1 MDAQAAPSKN
11 GAVPHA
17 RPEASTKKP
26 HIVILGGGFAGMATA
41 HSLERKLYGADA
53 DITLVSRE
61 NFSLFTPM
69 LPEVSSGN
77 LETRHVVTPVRA
89 QLHRTRFMLG
99 DVQNVDLGK
108 KEVIVQHSITRATQT
123 VSYDQLVFALGAVT
137 STFGLPG
144 VAERALPLKT
154 LEDAERVRNHTIS
167 MLEMA
172 SVTTD
177 PGERKKLLTFVFVGG
192 GFTGVEAAGEM
203 TDFFKSVLTYYRPIK
218 KDDLDVVLVE
228 GGGKLLPEL
237 MPGMGEYSARALVRR
252 GVRVL
257 VNTLVAGADK
267 DGLKL
272 KDGTTIPTRTIV
284 WSAGVKP
291 SPVVDHLGFETARGA
306 IVVNNDFS
314 VPGHDGVWALGDCAS
329 MENKHGHVPATA
341 QHAIREGPVLA
352 ENIIASMK
360 GKPTKPFTFQSLG
373 MMASLGARQGVAGLF
388 DKFLLTG
395 FPAWALW
402 RTYYLARL
410 PGLDRQAR
418 VAFDWTL
425 GLIFP
430 RDIAELRVYSANAQ
444 LNAEKD
450 AGVTPDADGVMNRR

>member
-1 MDAQAAPSKN
+1 MDSLPVPSTN
-11 GAVPHA
+11 GKTSPA
-17 RPEASTKKP
+17 KP
-26 HIVILGGGFAGMATA
+26 HIVVLGGGFAGMSTA
-41 HSLERKLYGADA
+41 HGLERRLYASDA

-77 LETRHVVTPVRA
+77 LETRHVITPVRA

-99 DVQNVDLGK
+99 DVRKVDLAK
-108 KEVIVQHSITRATQT
+108 RTVTVEHMITRATQD
-123 VSYDQLVFALGAVT
+123 VAYDHLVFALGSVT

-144 VAERALPLKT
+144 IADRALPLKT
-154 LEDAERVRNHTIS
+154 LEDAERVRNHIIS
-167 MLEMA
+167 VLELA
-172 SVTTD
+172 AVTND
-177 PGERKKLLTFVFVGG
+177 PAERKRLLTFVFVGG

-203 TDFFKSVLTYYRPIK
+203 MDFFRSVLRYYRPFTI
-218 KDDLDVVLVE
+218 DDLDVVLVE

-237 MPGMGEYSARALVRR
+237 PRGMGEYSARSLVRR

-257 VNTLVAGADK
+257 VNTFVAGADEE
-267 DGLKL
+267 GLNL

-291 SPVVDHLGFETARGA
+291 SPAVAELGFDNRRGA
-306 IVVNNDFS
+306 IVVNADFS
-314 VPGHDGVWALGDCAS
+314 IPGHPGLWAAGDCAS
-329 MENKHGHVPATA
+329 APSKDGGRVPATA
-341 QHAIREGPVLA
+341 QHALREGPVLA
-352 ENIIASMK
+352 DNIVATLR
-360 GKPTKPFTFQSLG
+360 GKPTKPFAYESLG
-373 MMASLGARQGVAGLF
+373 MMASLGARQGVAAIF
-388 DKFLLTG
+388 DKYIVSG
-395 FPAWALW
+395 FPAWVLW

-430 RDIAELRVYSANAQ
+430 RDISELRVFSARAQ
-444 LNAEKD
+444 ESSDSD
-450 AGVTPDADGVMNRR
+450 AGVSPKEDLMPGGGQAMKP

>member
-1 MDAQAAPSKN
+1 MNTQ
-11 GAVPHA
+11 
-17 RPEASTKKP
+17 RPR
-26 HIVILGGGFAGMATA
+26 IVVLGGGFAGMSTA
-41 HSLERKLYGADA
+41 HALERRLYAADA
-53 DITLVSRE
+53 ELTLVSRE

-99 DVQNVDLGK
+99 DVQAIDLAK
-108 KEVIVQHSITRATQT
+108 KCVTVEHTITRATQK
-123 VSYDQLVFALGAVT
+123 VEYDHLVFALGGVT

-144 VAERALPLKT
+144 VAERAHPLKT
-154 LEDAERVRNHTIS
+154 LEDAERVRNHIIS
-167 MLEMA
+167 MLETA
-172 SVTTD
+172 AVTTD
-177 PGERKKLLTFVFVGG
+177 PVERKKLLTFVFVGG

-203 TDFFKSVLTYYRPIK
+203 TDFFKSVLRYYRPITFA
-218 KDDLDVVLVE
+218 DLDVVLVE
-228 GGGKLLPEL
+228 GGGKLLPDL
-237 MPGMGEYSARALVRR
+237 APGMGEYSARSLVRR

-257 VNTLVAGADK
+257 VNTFVAGADD

-272 KDGTTIPTRTIV
+272 KDGTTIMTRTII

-291 SPVVDHLGFETARGA
+291 SPAVEGLGLETRRGA
-306 IVVNNDFS
+306 LVVNADFS
-314 VPGHDGVWALGDCAS
+314 IPGNPGLWALGDCAS
-329 MENKHGHVPATA
+329 TPNTNGGYVPATA
-341 QHAIREGPVLA
+341 QHAIREGPILA
-352 ENIIASMK
+352 ENIIATLR
-360 GKPTKPFTFQSLG
+360 GRPTRPFAYESLG
-373 MMASLGARQGVAGLF
+373 MMASLGARQGVASIF
-388 DKFLLTG
+388 NKFVITG

-430 RDIAELRVYSANAQ
+430 RDISELRVYSARAQ
-444 LNAEKD
+444 RQSDAEG
-450 AGVTPDADGVMNRR
+450 GVAVPATEEAHARA